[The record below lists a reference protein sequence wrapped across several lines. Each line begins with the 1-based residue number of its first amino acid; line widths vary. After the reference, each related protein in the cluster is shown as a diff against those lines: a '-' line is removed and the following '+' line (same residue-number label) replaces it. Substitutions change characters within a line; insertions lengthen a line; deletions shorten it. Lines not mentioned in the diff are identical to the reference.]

1 MGQERR
7 KHERVTKVATV
18 SLCCDGTKKI
28 DGAVINISEK
38 GLCFYAD
45 QVLEPGLTMR
55 VDGTFRL
62 KYFSKD
68 CTIVWCKKAA
78 IDLYKIGI
86 SYDEKS

>member
-1 MGQERR
+1 MESERR
-7 KHERVTKVATV
+7 KHERATKVATV
-18 SLCCDGTKKI
+18 SLCYDGTKKI
-28 DGAVINISEK
+28 DGAVINISKK

-45 QVLEPGLTMR
+45 KVLEPGLTMR

-68 CTIVWCKKAA
+68 CTIIWCKKVA

-86 SYDEKS
+86 SYDEDS